1 MRAYERL
8 LKYAAVN
15 TTSFREGE
23 GTPTGKGQFDLAYL
37 LEKEMKEMGLEGV
50 FVDEH
55 AYVYGFLPATP
66 GYEACRSIGF
76 ISHLDTVNDCGG
88 TDAHPQVVE
97 CYDGS
102 PIPLGTSGRVLD
114 PEVFPHLKECIGK
127 TILTTDGTSVLGAD
141 DKAGISEIMTMCET
155 LIREKIPHGRICIS
169 FTPDEEIGHG
179 ASLLDLEKFGADL
192 AYTVDGSV
200 PGEVVYE
207 TFHAAAARLT
217 VRGFSVHP
225 GSAKGRMINAMKVI
239 MEANAMLPQE
249 EVPEK
254 TEGREGFYHLT
265 GARGSVTE
273 ASADYILRDHDAVKI
288 EEKKQKMQ
296 EIARL
301 LNEKYGEG
309 TATCHVHDQ
318 YRNMAEVIE
327 KYPEVLEAARKA
339 SETCGLTP
347 VSEPVR
353 GGTDGAQLSF
363 RGLPCPNLGTGG
375 YAYHGYYEHAVA
387 EEMDLCTQV
396 LVEVVREF
404 SRMKDKDEEKVQE
417 ESSKK
422 IA

>member
-8 LKYAAVN
+8 LRYAAVN
-15 TTSFREGE
+15 TTSFKEGE
-23 GTPTGKGQFDLAYL
+23 GTPTGKGQFDLAFL
-37 LEKEMKEMGLEGV
+37 LEKEMKEMGLEDV

-55 AYVYGFLPATP
+55 AYVYGFLSAST
-66 GYEACRSIGF
+66 GYEDCRAIGF

-88 TDAHPQVVE
+88 TDTHPQIIE
-97 CYDGS
+97 NYDGS
-102 PIPLGTSGRVLD
+102 PIPLGESGRILNPD
-114 PEVFPHLKECIGK
+114 VFPHLKECRGK

-179 ASLLDLEKFGADL
+179 ASLLDLDRFGADL
-192 AYTVDGSV
+192 AYTVDGSE

-217 VRGFSVHP
+217 VRGFNVHP
-225 GSAKGRMINAMKVI
+225 GTAKGRMINAMKVI
-239 MEANAMLPQE
+239 MEANAMLPPE

-254 TEGREGFYHLT
+254 TAGREGFYHLT
-265 GARGSVTE
+265 GARGNVTE
-273 ASADYILRDHDAVKI
+273 ASADYILRDHDRRKI
-288 EEKKQKMQ
+288 EERKKRMQ
-296 EIARL
+296 EIACI
-301 LNEKYGEG
+301 LNKKYGEG
-309 TATCHVHDQ
+309 TVACHVHDQ
-318 YRNMAEVIE
+318 YRNMAEIIQ

-339 SETCGLTP
+339 TLTCGLTP

-387 EEMDLCTQV
+387 EEMDLCTRV
-396 LVEVVREF
+396 LVEVVKEF
-404 SRMKDKDEEKVQE
+404 AGMK
-417 ESSKK
+417 
-422 IA
+422 A